1 MKKEPA
7 ELEKHACALVAK
19 ENKVANITH
28 MIHNKALFSFCK
40 LKISLKPTV
49 CKIEKVGKAGSN
61 FGVVIAVVFFSVKAS
76 LFSISK
82 AT

>member
-7 ELEKHACALVAK
+7 ELGKHACALVAE
-19 ENKVANITH
+19 ENKVTNIKY
-28 MIHNKALFSFCK
+28 MIHNKAPFSFCK
-40 LKISLKPTV
+40 LKISLKPTD
-49 CKIEKVGKAGSN
+49 CNIEKAGKVRIN
-61 FGVVIAVVFFSVKAS
+61 FGVVIAVVFFSAKAS